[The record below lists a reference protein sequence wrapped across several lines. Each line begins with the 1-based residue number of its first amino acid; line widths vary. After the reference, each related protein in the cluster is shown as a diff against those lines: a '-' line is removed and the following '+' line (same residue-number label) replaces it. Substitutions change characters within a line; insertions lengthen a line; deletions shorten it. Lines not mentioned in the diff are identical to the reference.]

1 MFKRV
6 LFILVCIF
14 TAGFAIYMISKN
26 VMRDTADSAN
36 IRAIEE
42 YADAIKL
49 STVNIN
55 NVMNEELKLNYDDIN
70 IGTNVKCEKIDVTS
84 AGIIELYGCTVENS
98 KTKYKYTSGK
108 AKKE

>member
-6 LFILVCIF
+6 LFILACIF

-26 VMRDTADSAN
+26 VVRDTADSAN

-55 NVMNEELKLNYDDIN
+55 NEWRI
-70 IGTNVKCEKIDVTS
+70 
-84 AGIIELYGCTVENS
+84 
-98 KTKYKYTSGK
+98 KTKLWWYQYWN
-108 AKKE
+108 EC